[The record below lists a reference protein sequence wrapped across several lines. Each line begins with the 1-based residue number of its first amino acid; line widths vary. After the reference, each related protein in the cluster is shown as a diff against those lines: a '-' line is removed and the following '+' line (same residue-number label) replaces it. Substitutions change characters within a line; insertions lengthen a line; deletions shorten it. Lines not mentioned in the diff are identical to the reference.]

1 MAIFHSCVTS
11 YSMKG
16 LGSKPAAK
24 TIKAIMKV
32 WLVHIPFIVLD
43 KKNMIYETKKIT
55 YLLTYLLKTTQH
67 QFDLYSLNSIQ
78 KYI

>member
-32 WLVHIPFIVLD
+32 WLVHIPFIVL
-43 KKNMIYETKKIT
+43 NKKIW
-55 YLLTYLLKTTQH
+55 YIWKITYLLKTTQH